1 MRAREFV
8 IEAAKN
14 SIHDDHLSAMHNISR
29 IPAKNSDG
37 YGMYRFGMTMAG
49 SPGDHASHHEGAIGE
64 TPMLM
69 AYSKGD
75 EDIIKHSAK
84 IHGVGAPRAT
94 GRSSEAADV
103 HRTSPV
109 PKRKTNRY
117 GV

>member
-8 IEAAKN
+8 SEAAKN
-14 SIHDDHLSAMHNISR
+14 TIYDDHLDAMHNISR

-37 YGMYRFGMTMAG
+37 YGMYRFGITMAG
-49 SPGDHASHHEGAIGE
+49 SPGDHASHPDGAIGE

-69 AYSKGD
+69 AYSKG
-75 EDIIKHSAK
+75 EEEIIKHSAK
-84 IHGVGAPRAT
+84 RHGAAAPKVT
-94 GRSSEAADV
+94 GKSVESGDV
-103 HRTSPV
+103 HKNSPV